1 MSIQNKIFYFKWAP
15 RGGAQKNHNKYL
27 KNKKEFNIEEA
38 LFEIIKIHNNKKHS
52 TTKRIPKD
60 IRDLNDKD
68 EIELIKKEIINELQ
82 RKNKYAYVINYEN
95 FMF

>member
-1 MSIQNKIFYFKWAP
+1 MFFLIYI
-15 RGGAQKNHNKYL
+15 L
-27 KNKKEFNIEEA
+27 KNVNI
-38 LFEIIKIHNNKKHS
+38 LFLHGIHNNKKHS

>member
-1 MSIQNKIFYFKWAP
+1 MGP
-15 RGGAQKNHNKYL
+15 PGGAQKNHNKYL